1 MENTNRR
8 LQKFLRNYAIG
19 IIIKMPC
26 CYVMKLIV
34 FNIYEKNSK
43 SK

>member
-1 MENTNRR
+1 MENVNRR

-34 FNIYEKNSK
+34 FNIY
-43 SK
+43 